1 MQHIYNKSK
10 KLPLVSIIM
19 TCFNG
24 EEFLEKAIKSILNQ
38 TYSNWELIFFD
49 NNSNDNSKKIL
60 EKFKD
65 KRIKYFKNNKKT
77 NLGEVR
83 ELSYNKCNG
92 DFISFLDVDDTWVKN
107 KLTEQ
112 VKVFFNPNIDL
123 VFTNC
128 FILEE
133 RNMNNKNLYLR
144 HNKIFNKKLYLED
157 ILKSYYVD
165 NPLTVWITLMI
176 RSSILKQMNYVFNK
190 KYHIISDFDLVMRLA
205 EKNKIL
211 GINKPLATYRMH
223 NNNESYLRKKD
234 QLIELKKWTNT
245 NKKKEIYLQSLVF
258 KKFID
263 KVNYD
268 LIKIKIINNNYK
280 NLFKSILNLRFI
292 LNKIKILIVAIMLI
306 LNFKKFN

>member
-1 MQHIYNKSK
+1 
-10 KLPLVSIIM
+10 
-19 TCFNG
+19 
-24 EEFLEKAIKSILNQ
+24 
-38 TYSNWELIFFD
+38 
-49 NNSNDNSKKIL
+49 
-60 EKFKD
+60 
-65 KRIKYFKNNKKT
+65 
-77 NLGEVR
+77 
-83 ELSYNKCNG
+83 
-92 DFISFLDVDDTWVKN
+92 
-107 KLTEQ
+107 
-112 VKVFFNPNIDL
+112 
-123 VFTNC
+123 
-128 FILEE
+128 
-133 RNMNNKNLYLR
+133 MNNKNLYLR

-234 QLIELKKWTNT
+234 QLIELKKWINT

-263 KVNYD
+263 KVNYE

>member
-1 MQHIYNKSK
+1 MLSIYNKSK

-24 EEFLEKAIKSILNQ
+24 EEFLEKAIQSILNQ

-49 NNSNDNSKKIL
+49 NNSNDSSKKIL

-65 KRIKYFKNNKKT
+65 KRIKYYKNNKKT

-112 VKVFFNPNIDL
+112 VKVFLNPNIDL

-133 RNMNNKNLYLR
+133 RNMNNKNLYL
-144 HNKIFNKKLYLED
+144 HN
-157 ILKSYYVD
+157 
-165 NPLTVWITLMI
+165 
-176 RSSILKQMNYVFNK
+176 
-190 KYHIISDFDLVMRLA
+190 
-205 EKNKIL
+205 
-211 GINKPLATYRMH
+211 
-223 NNNESYLRKKD
+223 
-234 QLIELKKWTNT
+234 
-245 NKKKEIYLQSLVF
+245 IYE
-258 KKFID
+258 
-263 KVNYD
+263 
-268 LIKIKIINNNYK
+268 
-280 NLFKSILNLRFI
+280 
-292 LNKIKILIVAIMLI
+292 
-306 LNFKKFN
+306 